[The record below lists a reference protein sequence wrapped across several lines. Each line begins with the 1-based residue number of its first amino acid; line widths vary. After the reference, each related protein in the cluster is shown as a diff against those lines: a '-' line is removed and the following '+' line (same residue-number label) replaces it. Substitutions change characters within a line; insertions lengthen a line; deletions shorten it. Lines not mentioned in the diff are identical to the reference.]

1 MQRVVSRA
9 SSPPGPCSPET
20 SQKGAQVVH
29 GDRATHTREFR
40 TTQRENGH
48 PPRELGAALSSTFG
62 GAPKFRAQLG
72 CLGVL
77 SRRATSGP
85 KSARRTRPGYDAP
98 RAFPPGQAGAEGTPC
113 FLPLSSAAAQ
123 ACVGVLEGAGSGDPD
138 AGPACFW
145 LSSMLP
151 TSGRPR
157 RRCLDDHARAPAP
170 PAAAE
175 ELRAVCTHLATL
187 SA

>member
-1 MQRVVSRA
+1 M
-9 SSPPGPCSPET
+9 
-20 SQKGAQVVH
+20 H
-29 GDRATHTREFR
+29 GDRRERHTHLNSGQPTAR
-40 TTQRENGH
+40 TAH
-48 PPRELGAALSSTFG
+48 PPRELGAALWPTFG

-72 CLGVL
+72 FLGAL

-85 KSARRTRPGYDAP
+85 KSAWRTRPGHDAP

-123 ACVGVLEGAGSGDPD
+123 AGVGVLEEAGSGDPD

-151 TSGRPR
+151 TSCRQR
-157 RRCLDDHARAPAP
+157 RRCHDDHARAPAP
-170 PAAAE
+170 SASAE
-175 ELRAVCTHLATL
+175 ELQAVWPHLATPSAYAVQTSVITL
-187 SA
+187 SVPEAWLGR